1 MSLYEECIE
10 ALGAHVYR
18 LSNREAACV
27 IKGFES
33 SFRFTNWGRIKW
45 ENVTNKDEIYTV
57 DDIYSFLNEKFDEY
71 SGIVYVIWDEATLPV
86 IQSDLNKIVAVI
98 DDVTAVSFD
107 TWIFSPS
114 AGYVIELFH
123 DGEVKIGLK

>member
-10 ALGAHVYR
+10 ALGAYVYR
-18 LSNREAACV
+18 LSRSEAAHV
-27 IKGFES
+27 IADFER
-33 SFRFTNWGRIKW
+33 SFPFTKWGRIKW
-45 ENVTNKDEIYTV
+45 ENVTDKAEINTIEE
-57 DDIYSFLNEKFDEY
+57 IYSFLNDKFDQY
-71 SGIVYVIWDEATLPV
+71 TSIVYVIWDEETLPV
-86 IQSDLNKIVAVI
+86 IQSDLNKIVMVI

-107 TWIFSPS
+107 TWIYSPS